1 MGIAVGGVRAA
12 HYTAAMCGI
21 AGFLDLKRQTGA
33 DELAAAAIGMADALI
48 HRGPDSSGVWCDE
61 ATGVALAFRRLAI
74 IDTSAAGNQPMRS
87 GNGRYILIYN
97 GEIYNF
103 RELRR
108 ELEET
113 GVAFRGDADS
123 EVLLEGIAAWGVA
136 ATLTRLIGMFAFAVW
151 DREQRELWLARDRL
165 GIKPLYYGLCGGLF
179 LFGSEL
185 KALRA
190 KDGWRPR
197 LDRDALAGFAR
208 FNYVP
213 APRSIYTGI
222 HKLEAGAY
230 LRYRPGDTPQIQ
242 RYWDMA
248 AVAAQPRRKIC
259 DADAIDEAE
268 ALIGDAVRRR
278 MVADVPLGALLSGG
292 VDSATV
298 VALMQQASTR
308 PVRTF
313 TIGFSQSDFDE
324 SGPARAVA
332 AHLGTDHTEIML
344 TARDARGLIPDLADC
359 YDEPFADSSA
369 LPTRLVSAMARRD
382 VTVALSGDGGD
393 ETFLGYNRYRAA
405 PAAWRRAQ
413 RLPVVLRRAAAS
425 TLQGVST
432 RQWDRLARLLPAGL
446 RPALVGDKLH
456 KLAAL
461 LGAADCDAVYK
472 QLVSHWRDP
481 QALVPGGRDTPA
493 PVWEASRRIDDFAE
507 RMAFLDTTT
516 YLPDDILTKL
526 DRASMSV
533 GLETRVPLLDHR
545 VVEFAWSLPRHLRL
559 RGGESKWLL
568 RQVLYRHV
576 PRALIERPKAGFAVP
591 VAAWLRGPLRDW
603 AEDFLDERRLRADGL
618 FDPAPVRAAWADHLA
633 GRGNHWQG
641 LWGVCMAQA
650 WHARWGAGLSR

>member
-1 MGIAVGGVRAA
+1 MCAA

-33 DELAAAAIGMADALI
+33 DDLAAAATGMADALI
-48 HRGPDSSGVWCDE
+48 QRGPDSSGVWCDE
-61 ATGVALAFRRLAI
+61 AAGIAFAFRRLAI

-103 RELRR
+103 RELRG
-108 ELEET
+108 ELEAT
-113 GVAFRGDADS
+113 GVVFRGAADS

-151 DREQRELWLARDRL
+151 DREERELWLARDRL
-165 GIKPLYYGLCGGLF
+165 GVKPLYYGLCDGLF
-179 LFGSEL
+179 LFGSQL

-190 KDGWRPR
+190 KDGWQPR

-213 APRSIYTGI
+213 APRSIYAGI

-230 LRYRPGDTPQIQ
+230 LRYRPGDTPQIA

-248 AVAAQPRRKIC
+248 SVAAQPRRDMG
-259 DADAIDEAE
+259 DADAVAQ
-268 ALIGDAVRRR
+268 AQTLIGDAVRRR

-344 TARDARGLIPDLADC
+344 SAQDARGLIPDMADC

-432 RQWDRLARLLPAGL
+432 RNWDRLARLLPAAL
-446 RPALVGDKLH
+446 RPALFGDKLH

-481 QALVPGGRDTPA
+481 QALVPGGRDDPA
-493 PVWEASRRIDDFAE
+493 PVWEAARRIENFAE

-603 AEDFLDERRLRADGL
+603 AEDLLDERRLRADGL